1 MYNFG
6 RWQGENNLS
15 DYFTPLL
22 IKLRKENIRVV
33 HSSYMQKKTTCK
45 KKKKIIRQTYWHFS
59 LTHTHTQK
67 ETEAMC
73 TTNKLYIGIKI

>member
-45 KKKKIIRQTYWHFS
+45 KKKKLSVRHTGIS
-59 LTHTHTQK
+59 LSHTHTQK
-67 ETEAMC
+67 ETEARC